1 MIKKS
6 IVVIIG
12 LMCIWQ
18 LIVYIFRL
26 PEYLLPGPLEV
37 FRSVWLYRGLLC
49 VQAWPTIVETL
60 IGLFFGVLLGASMS
74 LTMILFHPV
83 RYWMMPVLIL
93 SQAIPTFVFAPL
105 LVIWLGYGLSSKVA
119 ITIFALF
126 FPVASAF
133 FDGLMRTRTG
143 WLDLAETM
151 EGSRWRKVWFIRIPA
166 ALPAFASGIKVATA
180 WAPMAAV
187 IGEWVGAS
195 EGLGYLMLDA
205 NARVDIN
212 LVFAALIVLVVFSLT
227 LYFVVD
233 RALKFLIPWANE
245 L

>member
-1 MIKKS
+1 M
-6 IVVIIG
+6 
-12 LMCIWQ
+12 
-18 LIVYIFRL
+18 
-26 PEYLLPGPLEV
+26 
-37 FRSVWLYRGLLC
+37 
-49 VQAWPTIVETL
+49 QAWPTILETL
-60 IGLFFGVLLGASMS
+60 TGLLFGILLGSSMALS
-74 LTMILFHPV
+74 MILFRPIKH
-83 RYWMMPVLIL
+83 WMMPVLIL

-133 FDGLMRTRTG
+133 FDGLMRTRQG

-151 EGSRWRKVWFIRIPA
+151 QGTRWSKVWYIRVPA
-166 ALPAFASGIKVATA
+166 ALPGFASGIKVATA

-195 EGLGYLMLDA
+195 KGLGYLMLDA
-205 NARVDIN
+205 NARIDTS
-212 LVFAALIVLVVFSLT
+212 LVFAALIVLVAFSLV

-233 RALKFLIPWANE
+233 RCLKWFIPWENE
-245 L
+245 V

>member
-1 MIKKS
+1 MIKRN

-12 LMCIWQ
+12 LICVWQ
-18 LIVYIFRL
+18 LVVWAFKI
-26 PEYLLPGPLEV
+26 PGYLLPGPLEV
-37 FRSVWLYRGLLC
+37 FRSIWLYRNLLYI
-49 VQAWPTIVETL
+49 QALPTIAETL
-60 IGLFFGVLLGASMS
+60 IGLFFGILLGASMS
-74 LTMILFHPV
+74 LCMILFRPV
-83 RYWMMPVLIL
+83 SYWIMPVLIL

-105 LVIWLGYGLSSKVA
+105 MVIWLGYGLSSKVA

-126 FPVASAF
+126 FPIASAF
-133 FDGLMRTRTG
+133 FDGLMRTKTG

-151 EGSRWRKVWFIRIPA
+151 EGNRWRKTWFIRIPA
-166 ALPAFASGIKVATA
+166 ALPTFASGIKVATA

-195 EGLGYLMLDA
+195 KGLGYLMLDA

-212 LVFAALIVLVVFSLT
+212 LVFAALIVLVAFSLT

-233 RALKFLIPWANE
+233 KILKALIPWANE
-245 L
+245 V